1 MKNKILFSL
10 IVGFAFLSIDLN
22 AQTVY
27 DEKKFCIQKRKT
39 HK

>member
-22 AQTVY
+22 AQSVY
-27 DEKKFCIQKRKT
+27 DEKNSVYKKENT
-39 HK
+39 